1 MAGFLNSVYLVVV
14 ALVAV
19 AGSVFAVTAQSTESS
34 PRWLELSALGGVL
47 LFILALTAQLLV

>member
-14 ALVAV
+14 ALVAI

-34 PRWLELSALGGVL
+34 PRWLELSALGVVL
-47 LFILALTAQLLV
+47 AFLLGLTAQLLA